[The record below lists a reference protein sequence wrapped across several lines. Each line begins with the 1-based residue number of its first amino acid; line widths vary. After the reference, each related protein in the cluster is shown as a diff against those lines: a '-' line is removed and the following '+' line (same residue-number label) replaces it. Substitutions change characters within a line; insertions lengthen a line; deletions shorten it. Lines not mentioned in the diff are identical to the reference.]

1 MDVVETTTDERN
13 IEIQVLF
20 EKLRPFL
27 DQGLSYNKA
36 YESAIGHKPYVTR
49 AWWKDLLKYG
59 QQQGYERRYTNRAN
73 KYGLLNVHFKK
84 KKKKWYYHYLVGDKK
99 RYLTSYDLKKLRK
112 NVEDKNMPWVVL
124 DIDLAK
130 QAYQLNDEIQV
141 KREMNQKLRGQGR
154 PNKTGILYVSR
165 LKKKT
170 YRNGYFWRYFNR
182 KQDIH
187 ISATTLRELR
197 NKVIYRGYPW
207 IVIDEDKYHEFL
219 EQENVRMNEN

>member
-59 QQQGYERRYTNRAN
+59 QQ
-73 KYGLLNVHFKK
+73 LLNVHFSQKQ
-84 KKKKWYYHYLVGDKK
+84 KKWYYHYLVGDKK